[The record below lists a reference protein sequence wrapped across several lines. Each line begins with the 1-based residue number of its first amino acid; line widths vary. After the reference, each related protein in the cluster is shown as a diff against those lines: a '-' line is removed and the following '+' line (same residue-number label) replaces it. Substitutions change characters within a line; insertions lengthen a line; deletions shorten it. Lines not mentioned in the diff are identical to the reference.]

1 MDKGLV
7 EKITKEVVARYSK
20 KSDAKKILAVFMGGD
35 RNLETS
41 VSAVA
46 QISQCYE
53 TKVLLTKSA
62 EKIIGMEKLSR
73 IKGELIKDD
82 GKQNP
87 IQISSWPDTVI
98 IAILTLNG
106 LTKIASLSPD
116 SLHSNVI
123 IGCLERGIPVIAVRD
138 SIWCS
143 CYNPPAPGTAL
154 YKKVE
159 EYISQIKG
167 YGVKVVTADEL
178 AGEIIKPVSPGA
190 ARPQREIKLT
200 MASGGKIFDGQ
211 SKIGGPSLEPEKSSF
226 RFSPAGSV
234 FAGDECPAFSNPG
247 VECSSCGRCVER
259 KPGSIKAVVDAGA
272 ARISASDAKNIG
284 LRIAPMIDHTML
296 KANATQEEIG
306 KLCEEARRYSF
317 ASVCVNPANVA
328 LASRLLAGASAK
340 VCTVIGFPL
349 GATTPTVKAIEAR
362 DAIANGADE
371 IDMVINVGAI
381 KSGNF
386 GLVLDDIKAVREA
399 TRGKLLKVILETAYL
414 NKAEKIKACQLSK
427 EAGADFVK
435 TSTGFGPSGATVD
448 DIRLMRETVGPSMG
462 VKASGGIRT
471 QDDAKKMVDAGATRV
486 GASASVAIVLGSD
499 PGKGKY

>member
-7 EKITKEVVARYSK
+7 ERITKEVVAKYSK

-41 VSAVA
+41 VSAVE
-46 QISQCYE
+46 QISQHIE
-53 TKVLLTKSA
+53 TKVMLTKSA

-82 GKQNP
+82 GRQNP
-87 IQISSWPDTVI
+87 VQISSWPDMVI
-98 IAILTLNG
+98 IAIFTLNG
-106 LTKIASLSPD
+106 LTKIASLVPD

-154 YKKVE
+154 YRKVE
-159 EYISQIKG
+159 EYVSQIKS
-167 YGVKVVTADEL
+167 YGVKVITSDEL
-178 AGEIIKPVSPGA
+178 VNEVLKPFATASGYPY
-190 ARPQREIKLT
+190 REVKLT
-200 MASGGKIFDGQ
+200 MSSGGKIFDG
-211 SKIGGPSLEPEKSSF
+211 KAGVGGPSLDTASSSF
-226 RFSPAGSV
+226 KFSTAAS
-234 FAGDECPAFSNPG
+234 GDECPAFKNPG
-247 VECSSCGRCVER
+247 VECSACGRCVER
-259 KPGSIKAVVDAGA
+259 KSGSVKAVVEAGA
-272 ARISASDAKNIG
+272 SRISASDAKNIG
-284 LRIAPMIDHTML
+284 QKLGPLIDHTLL

-306 KLCEEARRYSF
+306 KLCEEARKFLF
-317 ASVCVNPANVA
+317 ASVCINPANVA
-328 LASRLLAGASAK
+328 LASRLLAGCVVK

-371 IDMVINVGAI
+371 IDMVINVGAL
-381 KSGNF
+381 KSGNYA
-386 GLVLDDIKAVREA
+386 LVLDDIKAVREA
-399 TRGKLLKVILETAYL
+399 TRGKVLKVILETAYL
-414 NKAEKIKACQLSK
+414 TKAEKIKACQLSK

-435 TSTGFGPSGATVD
+435 TSTGFGPSGATVE

-486 GASASVAIVLGSD
+486 GASASVAIVLGTD

>member
-20 KSDAKKILAVFMGGD
+20 KADAKKVLVVFMGGD

-41 VSAVA
+41 VSAVEK
-46 QISQCYE
+46 ISQQIE
-53 TKVLLTKSA
+53 TKILLTKSA
-62 EKIIGMEKLSR
+62 EKIIGIEKLSR
-73 IKGELIKDD
+73 IKCELIKDD

-87 IQISSWPDTVI
+87 IQLSSWPDMLVV
-98 IAILTLNG
+98 AIFTLNG
-106 LTKIASLSPD
+106 LTKIALLSPD

-143 CYNPPAPGTAL
+143 CYNPPALGTAL

-159 EYISQIKG
+159 EYISQIKS
-167 YGVKVVTADEL
+167 YGVKVINADEL
-178 AGEIIKPVSPGA
+178 VNEALKPSSTTSGNTYK
-190 ARPQREIKLT
+190 EIKLT
-200 MASGGKIFDGQ
+200 MSSGGKIFGVQ
-211 SKIGGPSLEPEKSSF
+211 SNMGGPSLETSKSSF
-226 RFSPAGSV
+226 K
-234 FAGDECPAFSNPG
+234 FASIGVADECPAFTNPG
-247 VECSSCGRCVER
+247 IECSACGRCVER
-259 KPGSIKAVVDAGA
+259 KSGSVKAVVEAGA

-284 LRIAPMIDHTML
+284 LKIAPMIDHTML

-306 KLCEEARRYSF
+306 KLCEEARKYSF
-317 ASVCVNPANVA
+317 ASVCINPANVA
-328 LASRLLAGASAK
+328 LASRLLSGSVAK

-381 KSGNF
+381 KSGNYA
-386 GLVLDDIKAVREA
+386 LALDDIKAVREA
-399 TRGKLLKVILETAYL
+399 TRGKILKVILETAYL

-435 TSTGFGPSGATVD
+435 TSTGFGPSGATVE

>member
-41 VSAVA
+41 VSAVEKIA
-46 QISQCYE
+46 QHFEVQI
-53 TKVLLTKSA
+53 LLSKSA
-62 EKIIGMEKLSR
+62 EKIIGVEKLSR
-73 IKGELIKDD
+73 IKGELIRDD
-82 GKQNP
+82 DKQNP
-87 IQISSWPDTVI
+87 VQISSWPDILV
-98 IAILTLNG
+98 IAIFTLNG
-106 LTKIASLSPD
+106 LAKIAALVPD

-143 CYNPPAPGTAL
+143 CYTPPATGTAL

-167 YGVKVVTADEL
+167 YGVKVITADEL
-178 AGEIIKPVSPGA
+178 VNEVLKPASMASGNIQKEV
-190 ARPQREIKLT
+190 KLT
-200 MASGGKIFDGQ
+200 MSSGGKIFDGQ
-211 SKIGGPSLEPEKSSF
+211 SNIGGPSLETSKSSF
-226 RFSPAGSV
+226 K
-234 FAGDECPAFSNPG
+234 FASIVPGDECPAFTNPG
-247 VECSSCGRCVER
+247 IECSACGRCVER
-259 KPGSIKAVVDAGA
+259 KPGSVKAVVAAGA
-272 ARISASDAKNIG
+272 ARISASDTKNIG
-284 LRIAPMIDHTML
+284 LKIAPMIDHTLL

-306 KLCEEARRYSF
+306 KLCEEARKFSF
-317 ASVCVNPANVA
+317 ASVCVNPANVS
-328 LASRLLAGASAK
+328 LSSRLLSGSVVK

-386 GLVLDDIKAVREA
+386 TLALDDIKAVREA
-399 TRGKLLKVILETAYL
+399 TRGKILKVILETAYL

-435 TSTGFGPSGATVD
+435 TSTGFGPSGATVE

-471 QDDAKKMVDAGATRV
+471 QDDARKMVEAGATRV
-486 GASASVAIVLGSD
+486 GASASVAIVLGAD